1 MILAFETD
9 SAALFRQFLLNKK
22 IFTNFFRFRNH
33 SVFFVFYTGT
43 GQDQSELDLIALLSC
58 VAEEDLKLIGKEHR
72 IIAPENNCDSD
83 QELNTELITVDASA
97 ITPVKNQNT
106 SEENSINRRKRNRP
120 MPKASILKRKKIC
133 NRIELQVIAAAE
145 ASSTINMQDLV

>member
-1 MILAFETD
+1 M
-9 SAALFRQFLLNKK
+9 K
-22 IFTNFFRFRNH
+22 IFTNIFRFRNY

-97 ITPVKNQNT
+97 ITPVKSQNT
-106 SEENSINRRKRNRP
+106 SEEKNSISRRRKRNRP

>member
-1 MILAFETD
+1 MILAFEAD
-9 SAALFRQFLLNKK
+9 SALFRRFPLITSN
-22 IFTNFFRFRNH
+22 FTNFF
-33 SVFFVFYTGT
+33 FVLYTGT

-72 IIAPENNCDSD
+72 IIPPENNCDSD

-97 ITPVKNQNT
+97 ITPVKSQNT
-106 SEENSINRRKRNRP
+106 SEEKNSISRRRKRNRP

>member
-1 MILAFETD
+1 MILAFEAD
-9 SAALFRQFLLNKK
+9 SALFRRFPLITSN
-22 IFTNFFRFRNH
+22 FTNFF
-33 SVFFVFYTGT
+33 FVLYTGT

-72 IIAPENNCDSD
+72 IIAPENKCDSD

-97 ITPVKNQNT
+97 ITPVKSQNT
-106 SEENSINRRKRNRP
+106 SEEKNSISRRRKRNRP

>member
-1 MILAFETD
+1 M
-9 SAALFRQFLLNKK
+9 FRQFALIKSN
-22 IFTNFFRFRNH
+22 FTNFFFQFRNY
-33 SVFFVFYTGT
+33 SFLFVLYTGP

-106 SEENSINRRKRNRP
+106 SEENSISRRRKRNRP
-120 MPKASILKRKKIC
+120 MPKASILKRKKFC

>member
-1 MILAFETD
+1 M
-9 SAALFRQFLLNKK
+9 
-22 IFTNFFRFRNH
+22 
-33 SVFFVFYTGT
+33 
-43 GQDQSELDLIALLSC
+43 IALLSC

-72 IIAPENNCDSD
+72 IIVPENKCDSD

-97 ITPVKNQNT
+97 ITPVKSQNT
-106 SEENSINRRKRNRP
+106 SEEKNSISRRRKRNRP

>member
-1 MILAFETD
+1 MY
-9 SAALFRQFLLNKK
+9 
-22 IFTNFFRFRNH
+22 FF
-33 SVFFVFYTGT
+33 FYTGT

-72 IIAPENNCDSD
+72 IPENNSD
-83 QELNTELITVDASA
+83 DQPNTELITVDASA

-106 SEENSINRRKRNRP
+106 SEENNRRKRNRP

-133 NRIELQVIAAAE
+133 NRIELQVVAAE

>member
-1 MILAFETD
+1 MILAFEAD
-9 SAALFRQFLLNKK
+9 SALFRRFPLITSN
-22 IFTNFFRFRNH
+22 FTNFF
-33 SVFFVFYTGT
+33 FVLYTGT

-72 IIAPENNCDSD
+72 ITAPEKNCDLD

-97 ITPVKNQNT
+97 ITPVKSQNT
-106 SEENSINRRKRNRP
+106 SEEKNSISRRRKRNRP

>member
-1 MILAFETD
+1 M
-9 SAALFRQFLLNKK
+9 K
-22 IFTNFFRFRNH
+22 IFTNIFRFRNY

-58 VAEEDLKLIGKEHR
+58 VAEEDLRLIGKEHR

-97 ITPVKNQNT
+97 ITPVKSQNT
-106 SEENSINRRKRNRP
+106 SEEKNSISRRRKRNRP